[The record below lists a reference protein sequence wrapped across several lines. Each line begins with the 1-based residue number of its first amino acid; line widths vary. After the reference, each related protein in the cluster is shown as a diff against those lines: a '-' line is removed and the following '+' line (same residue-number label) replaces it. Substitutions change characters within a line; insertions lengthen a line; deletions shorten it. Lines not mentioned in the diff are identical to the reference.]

1 MDLNRLC
8 PGCMSE
14 LTEAEKQSG
23 CPHCGYRFDAVEE
36 EQAHR
41 LRPMTVLNDKYV
53 IGKVLGEGGFGITYL
68 GYDLTLEMKIA
79 IKEYYPSGY
88 VTREVQNGNTVTAF
102 TGEREEFY
110 RNGKEK
116 FIKEARTLAKFSNLP
131 GIVSVRDYFEANN
144 TSYIIME
151 YLDGETLKSYLRGA
165 GGRMPLAT
173 VLEMMQPVIRSL
185 EEVHKKGLI
194 HRDISPDNIMILKNG
209 NMKLLDFGAAR
220 AVGGAEA
227 DRSLSVM
234 LKPGYAPEEQY
245 RTHGNQGP
253 WTDLYAICGT
263 IYKCL
268 TGKAPLEAMERMRSD
283 AIARPSRVGVSIPEW
298 QEAALMK
305 GLALYAEDRYQSL
318 GEFYQAFYLNQ
329 HSDENKN
336 EGSAGAVGANQAAS
350 AWGGNMNP
358 QDNQFG
364 GQNGMPMNNPTTGQN
379 PYPQQT
385 GNYGM
390 QGNGMNPGMNNM
402 QQGGMPN
409 QQFGANNMPNDQFGM
424 NNAPQNDPFMLN
436 APQNGQFGMN
446 NVPQNDP
453 FTMNAP
459 QNNDPFTMNANNF
472 NNPQYGYNAAAAA
485 QTPQK
490 KSKAGLIIGAIV
502 VVIIAIVAVLAVML
516 FGGKDKDKDKDQD
529 VATTVTETPAPT
541 EAPAATDTPAPTEA
555 PAPTEEP
562 VVTEE
567 PTPEPTEAPNSTF
580 VPMSDSEDYRAGFT
594 GYTNENIDFMIL
606 KNNQWDANTLI
617 YTDSEKYIDLTG
629 EQTVSYFQ
637 VIGDEVYYSSY
648 NKNSETYS
656 FWKVAI
662 EEGATPEQLL
672 DGTQV
677 CAFSYVAGLIFY
689 DNYDQW
695 YTLWC
700 YNPSTGDNYPVDPD
714 NHSLNYYYILNGYIY
729 YECLDDGG
737 MYKMSL
743 DGNSKEYLFSL
754 SEYGIEH
761 LENLTVF
768 DIDNVT
774 FLSFMGDDGCMY
786 ITSEDGSAYEQVATG
801 LDEFDVNNDIYFSNG
816 NLYYSAGNGT
826 EVHVLGIE
834 EYLTTDA
841 TSIPDTVISYD
852 SFYYFEV
859 DNGLLYIEL
868 YEGNNEIKVL
878 DCVTGEEY
886 NIFDFSS

>member
-14 LTEAEKQSG
+14 LTEAEKQNG
-23 CPHCGYRFDAVEE
+23 CPNCGHRFDVEE
-36 EQAHR
+36 EQTHR
-41 LRPMTVLNDKYV
+41 LKPLTVLNGKYV

-79 IKEYYPSGY
+79 IKEYYPAGY

-102 TGEREEFY
+102 TGERAQFY
-110 RNGKEK
+110 MNGKEK
-116 FIKEARTLAKFSNLP
+116 FIHEARTLAKFSTLP

-151 YLDGETLKSYLRGA
+151 YLDGDTLKSYLRKS

-185 EEVHKKGLI
+185 EEVHKQGLI

-220 AVGGAEA
+220 AVGGPEA

-268 TGKAPLEAMERMRSD
+268 TGKAPLEAMERMRND
-283 AIARPSRVGVSIPEW
+283 TIAWPSQVGVMIPNW

-305 GLALYAEDRYQSL
+305 GLALYAENRYRSL
-318 GEFYQAFYLNQ
+318 GDFYKAFYLNQ
-329 HSDENKN
+329 PSDENKN
-336 EGSAGAVGANQAAS
+336 DGRAGAGMANQTVS

-364 GQNGMPMNNPTTGQN
+364 GQQNGMPMNNQANGQN
-379 PYPQQT
+379 PYAQQT

-390 QGNGMNPGMNNM
+390 QGNGMNPGMNNT
-402 QQGGMPN
+402 QPGGMPYDQN
-409 QQFGANNMPNDQFGM
+409 AQFGM
-424 NNAPQNDPFMLN
+424 NNAQPN
-436 APQNGQFGMN
+436 QFGMN
-446 NVPQNDP
+446 NTQNGQFTTQQNDP

-459 QNNDPFTMNANNF
+459 QNNDPFTMNGNNF
-472 NNPQYGYNAAAAA
+472 AGQQYGYGAAPAA
-485 QTPQK
+485 QAPQK
-490 KSKAGLIIGAIV
+490 KSKVGLIVGAIV

-516 FGGKDKDKDKDQD
+516 FGGDKDKNKDGDQD
-529 VATTVTETPAPT
+529 VVTAVTETPI
-541 EAPAATDTPAPTEA
+541 
-555 PAPTEEP
+555 PTEEP
-562 VVTEE
+562 TAEPTDEPVAEPTEEPAVTEE
-567 PTPEPTEAPNSTF
+567 PTPEPTEAPDSTF
-580 VPMSDSEDYRAGFT
+580 IPQSDSEDYRAGFT
-594 GYTNENIDFMIL
+594 GYTNENVDYMIL
-606 KNNQWDANTLI
+606 KNNQWEENTLI
-617 YTDSEKYIDLTG
+617 YTDSEKYIALTD
-629 EQTVSYFQ
+629 QRVSYFQ
-637 VIGDEVYYSSY
+637 VIGDEIYYSTY
-648 NKNSETYS
+648 DPDSETYA
-656 FWKVAI
+656 FWKIAI

-677 CAFSYVAGLIFY
+677 CAFSYVDGLIYY
-689 DNYDQW
+689 DNYDDW
-695 YTLWC
+695 YSFWC
-700 YNPSTGDNYPVDPD
+700 YNPNTGENYLVDPD
-714 NHSLNYYYILNGYIY
+714 KHSLNYYYILNGYVY

-743 DGNSKEYLFSL
+743 DGSDKQYLFSL

-761 LENLTVF
+761 LECLTVF
-768 DIDNVT
+768 EIDGVP
-774 FLSFMGDDGCMY
+774 FLAFNGDDACMY
-786 ITSEDGSAYEQVATG
+786 ITSEDGSAYELITSG
-801 LDEFDVNNDIYFSNG
+801 LDEFDVNQDIYFADGS
-816 NLYYSAGNGT
+816 LYYSDKNGT
-826 EVHVLGIE
+826 EVHKLDIE

-841 TSIPDTVISYD
+841 TEIPNTVISYD

-859 DNGLLYIEL
+859 DNGLIYIEL
-868 YEGNNEIKVL
+868 YEGNNEIRVI
-878 DCVTGEEY
+878 DYQTGEEY
-886 NIFDFSS
+886 NVFDFS

>member
-23 CPHCGYRFDAVEE
+23 CPHCGYRFDTGEE

-41 LRPMTVLNDKYV
+41 LKPLTVLNDKYV

-79 IKEYYPSGY
+79 IKEYYPAGY

-102 TGEREEFY
+102 TGEREAFY
-110 RNGKEK
+110 LNGKEK

-151 YLDGETLKSYLRGA
+151 YLDGDTLKSYLRKS

-185 EEVHKKGLI
+185 EEVHKQGLI

-268 TGKAPLEAMERMRSD
+268 TGKAPLEAMERMRND
-283 AIARPSRVGVSIPEW
+283 AIVWPSRAGVMMPAW

-305 GLALYAEDRYQSL
+305 GLALYAENRYQSL

-329 HSDENKN
+329 YSDENKN
-336 EGSAGAVGANQAAS
+336 DGRAGALMANQAVS

-364 GQNGMPMNNPTTGQN
+364 GQNGMPMNNQVTGQN
-379 PYPQQT
+379 PYSQQT

-390 QGNGMNPGMNNM
+390 QGNGMNPGMNNV
-402 QQGGMPN
+402 QQGGMPYDQN
-409 QQFGANNMPNDQFGM
+409 AQFGMNNTQNGQYGMNNAQQNQFGM
-424 NNAPQNDPFMLN
+424 NNAQNSQFTMNTPQS
-436 APQNGQFGMN
+436 
-446 NVPQNDP
+446 NDP
-453 FTMNAP
+453 FTMNG
-459 QNNDPFTMNANNF
+459 NNF
-472 NNPQYGYNAAAAA
+472 AGQQQYGYGAAPAA

-516 FGGKDKDKDKDQD
+516 FGGKDDKDKEQD

-541 EAPAATDTPAPTEA
+541 EAPVVTEAPTEA

-562 VVTEE
+562 IVTEE

-580 VPMSDSEDYRAGFT
+580 IPMSDSEDYRAGFT

-606 KNNQWDANTLI
+606 KNNQWEANTLI

-637 VIGDEVYYSSY
+637 VIGDEIYYSSY
-648 NKNSETYS
+648 DRTSETYS
-656 FWKVAI
+656 FWKVAM
-662 EEGATPEQLL
+662 EDGATPELLL

-677 CAFSYVAGLIFY
+677 CAFSYVDGVIFY
-689 DNYDQW
+689 DNYDDW
-695 YTLWC
+695 YSFWC
-700 YNPSTGDNYPVDPD
+700 YNPNTGENYLVDPD
-714 NHSLNYYYILNGYIY
+714 RHSLNYYYILNGYVY

-743 DGNSKEYLFSL
+743 DGSSKEYLFAL
-754 SEYGIEH
+754 SEYGISH

-768 DIDNVT
+768 DINDVT
-774 FLSFMGDDGCMY
+774 FLTFMGDDACMY
-786 ITSEDGSAYEQVATG
+786 ITSEDGSAYELVTSG
-801 LDEFDVNNDIYFSNG
+801 LDEFDLNNDIYFADG
-816 NLYYSAGNGT
+816 YLYYSAENGT
-826 EVHVLGIE
+826 EVHMLAIE

-841 TSIPDTVISYD
+841 TSIPDTIISYD

-859 DNGLLYIEL
+859 DNGLIYIEL
-868 YEGNNEIKVL
+868 YEGNNEIRVI
-878 DCVTGEEY
+878 DYQTGEEY
-886 NIFDFSS
+886 NIFDFS